1 MKEIALIEK
10 KTCSYSSSMGADV
23 ENQACTVFDLQEC
36 TKCSIGCVNGG
47 LLFVAMNFAFNRVVT
62 HKASIIAWLT
72 KVCSKF
78 NFALIIRSSLA
89 LTFEL
94 IMKVGVIQE
103 NLAIKYLT
111 FFW

>member
-1 MKEIALIEK
+1 
-10 KTCSYSSSMGADV
+10 MGAHV
-23 ENQACTVFDLQEC
+23 ANQACTGFDLQEC
-36 TKCSIGCVNGG
+36 TKRSIACLNGG
-47 LLFVAMNFAFNRVVT
+47 LLFVAMNVAFNRVVT
-62 HKASIIAWLT
+62 NKASIIAWLT
-72 KVCSKF
+72 KVWSKF

-94 IMKVGVIQE
+94 MMKVGVIQE